1 MNAEAR
7 APNRLLIT
15 LAVMLATL
23 MNSLDITIAN
33 VALPHIQGSVSAG
46 PEQISWALTSYIVA
60 AAIMTPLS
68 GWLSDR
74 VGRKQLFLVSISS
87 FVVASILCGVAGSLP
102 ELVIFRLFQGLFGA
116 ALIPL
121 SQAILLDTYPPRL
134 HGQAMAIW
142 TAGAIVGPILGPA
155 LGGYLTED
163 YSWRWCFFI
172 NLPIGILAVVGVW
185 LFVPGQ
191 ARRRAVPFDF
201 LGFGML
207 ALFVASLQL
216 VLDRGPTED
225 WYGSAEIWIE
235 TILAAVALWVF
246 LVHTFTARR
255 PFFNLRL
262 VRDRNFVVTS
272 VFGFFV
278 SILLFSSMA
287 LLPPMLQENM
297 GYPVLTAGLVTMPRG
312 LGSLAAVLIISRL
325 TGRIDTRLIL
335 VAGLVF
341 SGVGFWQMGRF
352 DLSMGSQPIIGS
364 GIVQGFGVGLL
375 FAPLAALA
383 FATLPPDLRGEASA
397 FNALVRNLGA
407 SIGIS
412 VMQALIVNNTQTMHA
427 SLAARVVTS
436 DPVVSAG
443 MPAMF
448 DLDDVA
454 GLAALNAEIT
464 RQASMVAY
472 VDDFKLM
479 LIITVLCAP
488 LLLFLRGPRRGS
500 AEAAHVPVE

>member
-1 MNAEAR
+1 
-7 APNRLLIT
+7 
-15 LAVMLATL
+15 
-23 MNSLDITIAN
+23 
-33 VALPHIQGSVSAG
+33 
-46 PEQISWALTSYIVA
+46 
-60 AAIMTPLS
+60 
-68 GWLSDR
+68 
-74 VGRKQLFLVSISS
+74 
-87 FVVASILCGVAGSLP
+87 
-102 ELVIFRLFQGLFGA
+102 
-116 ALIPL
+116 
-121 SQAILLDTYPPRL
+121 
-134 HGQAMAIW
+134 
-142 TAGAIVGPILGPA
+142 
-155 LGGYLTED
+155 
-163 YSWRWCFFI
+163 
-172 NLPIGILAVVGVW
+172 
-185 LFVPGQ
+185 
-191 ARRRAVPFDF
+191 
-201 LGFGML
+201 ML

-397 FNALVRNLGA
+397 
-407 SIGIS
+407 
-412 VMQALIVNNTQTMHA
+412 
-427 SLAARVVTS
+427 LA
-436 DPVVSAG
+436 PSAKYSHTEP
-443 MPAMF
+443 PA
-448 DLDDVA
+448 
-454 GLAALNAEIT
+454 
-464 RQASMVAY
+464 
-472 VDDFKLM
+472 
-479 LIITVLCAP
+479 
-488 LLLFLRGPRRGS
+488 
-500 AEAAHVPVE
+500 